1 MGQVAQNILNDLFL
15 NKTKQNTS
23 LNSIESNK

>member
-1 MGQVAQNILNDLFL
+1 MGQVAQNILNDLFKKK
-15 NKTKQNTS
+15 NKNTS